1 MPRSRWAVETETPR
15 RAATSVTRMAPSC
28 CSGVASSSAES
39 TEPIAYGGLFFTT
52 EKAIPFCR
60 SGAPSA
66 SAVEGGPTRQ
76 GRPVVQF
83 YLDGYRPGDPF
94 VEQPHPSV
102 ADRPDGL
109 PEEVDVL
116 IVGCGPAGLV
126 LAAQLANFPDI
137 RTMVIDRRDGPLEVG
152 QADGVACRTVE
163 MFEAFGLADR
173 LVAEGYW
180 VNEVSFW
187 RPDPEDR
194 TRITRTGRIQ
204 DVEEGLSEFPHVI
217 VNQARML
224 AYLRD
229 HMERSAG
236 RLQPYYGLHAS
247 GLTVDTSGESEPPV
261 TVTLQHL
268 EGFQETGRTS
278 TVRAAYVVGCDGARS
293 GVRAAIGRELV
304 GDPMN
309 QTWGVMD
316 VLAVTDFPDIR
327 LKSAILSANQGNLL
341 IIPREGGY
349 LVRLYIELDQVTD
362 ADLLDRRNVTPEKL
376 AAVANRILHPYT
388 IEVKDVCWWSVY
400 EIGQRLCEK
409 FDDVPAAETGTRVP
423 RVFIAGDACH
433 THSAKAGQGMN
444 VSMAD
449 AWNLG
454 WKLGAVLRG
463 TARPELLDT
472 YTAERQVVAQ
482 ELIDF
487 DREFASM
494 FSAAPK
500 DSAEAGGEGVD
511 PEEFQRYFVQ
521 QGRFTAGVATQ
532 YAPSMITRE
541 PTYQHLAE
549 GFPVGMRS
557 HSGPVVRLADAK
569 PVHLGHVARADGAW
583 RLYVF
588 ADRPDPASPDSR
600 ARALCD
606 FLVSEKS
613 PLARY
618 TPAGADPDAVI
629 DVRAVFQQGHRE
641 LAVEQLPPV
650 LQPRKGPFGLVDHEK
665 VCCPDPRA
673 GDVFDLRGIDRELGC
688 LVVVRPDQYVA
699 HVLPLD
705 AHGELADF
713 FAGVLVDAGQ

>member
-1 MPRSRWAVETETPR
+1 
-15 RAATSVTRMAPSC
+15 
-28 CSGVASSSAES
+28 
-39 TEPIAYGGLFFTT
+39 
-52 EKAIPFCR
+52 
-60 SGAPSA
+60 
-66 SAVEGGPTRQ
+66 
-76 GRPVVQF
+76 VQF

-247 GLTVDTSGESEPPV
+247 GLTVDTSGESEHPV

-278 TVRAAYVVGCDGARS
+278 TVRAGYVVGCDGARS

-309 QTWGVMD
+309 QSWGVMD

-349 LVRLYIELDQVTD
+349 VVRLYIELDQVKD
-362 ADLLDRRNVTPEKL
+362 REMLDNRSVTPEKL
-376 AAVANRILHPYT
+376 AEVANRVLHPYT
-388 IEVKDVCWWSVY
+388 LEVKDVGWWSVY
-400 EIGQRLCEK
+400 EIGQRLCDK
-409 FDDVPAAETGTRVP
+409 FDDVPAEETGTRVP

-454 WKLGAVLRG
+454 WKLGAVLRN

-472 YTAERQVVAQ
+472 YSAERQVVAQ

-487 DREFASM
+487 DREFARM
-494 FSAAPK
+494 FSAPPK
-500 DSAEAGGEGVD
+500 ESGEAEGNGVD
-511 PEEFQRYFVQ
+511 PAEFQRYFAA
-521 QGRFTAGVATQ
+521 QGRFTAGVATR
-532 YAPSMITRE
+532 YAPSAITAE
-541 PTYQHLAE
+541 TGFQHLAE
-549 GFPVGMRS
+549 GFPVGMRF
-557 HSGPVVRLADAK
+557 HSTPVVRLADAK
-569 PVHLGHVARADGAW
+569 PVQLGHVARADGAW

-588 ADRPDPASPDSR
+588 ADRSDPTSPDSR
-600 ARALCD
+600 VRGLCD
-606 FLVSEKS
+606 FLASEKS
-613 PLARY
+613 PITRH
-618 TPAGADPDAVI
+618 TPAGADPDSVV
-629 DVRAVFQQGHRE
+629 DVRAVFQQGHRD
-641 LAVEQLPPV
+641 LPVEQLPPV
-650 LQPRKGPFGLVDHEK
+650 LQPRKGRFGLVDYEK
-665 VCCPDPRA
+665 AFCPDPA
-673 GDVFDLRGIDRELGC
+673 GRDIFDLRGIDRDVGC
-688 LVVVRPDQYVA
+688 VVVVRPDQYIA

-705 AHGELADF
+705 GHEELADF
-713 FAGVLVDAGQ
+713 LAGILVDALPERHW